1 MEYFAYGSNL
11 NKQQMRQRCPG
22 AKPKY
27 QAILPNYRLIFT
39 GWSREWKGGTAS
51 IKPIRGEKV
60 IGAIYEISETD
71 LRRLD
76 RYEDY
81 PATYDRINVLVLK
94 DDGSAVKA
102 ITYIKRRQSDE
113 TKPSTEYLA
122 LIRQGYKDWSIE

>member
-11 NKQQMRQRCPG
+11 NKQQMLQQCPG
-22 AKPKY
+22 VKPKY

-51 IKPIRGEKV
+51 IKPVRGEKV
-60 IGAIYEISETD
+60 NGAIYEISESD

-76 RYEDY
+76 RFEDY
-81 PATYDRINVLVLK
+81 PTTYDRINVLVLK
-94 DDGSAVKA
+94 DDGSAIKA

-113 TKPSTEYLA
+113 TKPSVEYLA
-122 LIRQGYKDWSIE
+122 LMKQGYKDWSIE

>member
-11 NKQQMRQRCPG
+11 NKQQMLQRCPG

-39 GWSREWKGGTAS
+39 GWAREWKGGTAS
-51 IKPIRGEKV
+51 IKPVRGEKV
-60 IGAIYEISETD
+60 IGAVYEISEAD

-76 RYEDY
+76 RYENY

-113 TKPSTEYLA
+113 TKPSAEYLV